1 MTLSYT
7 KNEKLDLKRHSDFNE
22 QWLHD
27 RIADDPSILGF
38 GGVRILD
45 RERSLQGGGRLDIL
59 LLDDDNNR
67 RYEVEVQL
75 GATDSSH
82 IIRCIEYWD
91 LERRRYPGY
100 DHVAVL
106 IAENVTTGFLNV
118 MSLLA
123 GSIPLIA
130 IQLDALSIEDRLLLN
145 FVQVLDQTDLRIDD
159 TDDSGGGATDRGHWN
174 KKAGITLM
182 KLCDEILA
190 LINSLAAAEQKM
202 NYLQRTIGLQS
213 NGVVNNFIFMKPTPT
228 RNYVH
233 IFARITDAK
242 GWSARL
248 EEAGL
253 AVTSKRSGRLRLS
266 ISAEEYDA
274 HKSIVSE
281 LIQAAV
287 AEFEG

>member
-7 KNEKLDLKRHSDFNE
+7 KHEKLVLKRHNDFNE

-38 GGVRILD
+38 DDVRILD

-59 LLDDDNNR
+59 LLNDDNNR

-75 GATDSSH
+75 GATDPSH

-106 IAENVTTGFLNV
+106 IAEDVTARFLNV

-123 GSIPLIA
+123 GSIPLLA

-145 FVQVLDQTDLRIDD
+145 FVRVLDQTDLRIDD
-159 TDDSGGGATDRGHWN
+159 TEDSGGGATDRASWD
-174 KKAGITLM
+174 KKAGATLM
-182 KLCDEILA
+182 KLCDEVLA
-190 LINSLAAAEQKM
+190 LINSVTAAEQKM
-202 NYLQRTIGLQS
+202 NYRQSTIGLQS
-213 NGVVNNFIFMKPTPT
+213 NGVVNNFIFMRPTPT

-233 IFARITDAK
+233 IFARITDAR
-242 GWSARL
+242 GWLAQL
-248 EEAGL
+248 QEAGL
-253 AVTSKRSGRLRLS
+253 VVVSKRSGRLRLS
-266 ISAEEYDA
+266 INAEEFDQ

-281 LIQAAV
+281 LIRAAV

>member
-7 KNEKLDLKRHSDFNE
+7 KHENLALKRHSDFNE

-38 GGVRILD
+38 GDVRILD
-45 RERSLQGGGRLDIL
+45 RERSLQGGGRLDML

-67 RYEVEVQL
+67 RYEVEIQL
-75 GATDSSH
+75 GATDPSH

-106 IAENVTTGFLNV
+106 IAENITTRFLNV

-123 GSIPLIA
+123 GSIPLLA
-130 IQLDALSIEDRLLLN
+130 IQLDVLSIEDRLLLN

-159 TDDSGGGATDRGHWN
+159 TDDSGGGATDRASWD
-174 KKAGITLM
+174 KKAGATLM

-190 LINSLAAAEQKM
+190 LINLVASAEQKM
-202 NYLQRTIGLQS
+202 NYLRGYVGLQS
-213 NGVVNNFIFMKPTPT
+213 SGVVNNFIRMAPRPT

-233 IFARITDAK
+233 ISARIADAK
-242 GWSARL
+242 GWLARL
-248 EEAGL
+248 EDAGL
-253 AVTSKRSGRLRLS
+253 VVVSKRSGRLRLS
-266 ISAEEYDA
+266 INAEEFDQ

-281 LIQAAV
+281 LIRVAV